1 MRRIFFTRA
10 RNNCCLCKWRMRF
23 GLKADRPF
31 IAEFSTSDIMTM
43 IDVRP
48 SRSKPLYCLRNRSNY
63 GATLVCLKCRLPI
76 SLAALFSLLLTCA
89 VNSFAAQVTLE
100 WEANSEAQVG
110 GYMLYYG
117 QTSGNYAKVVD
128 VGNQTNYVVSDLN
141 PGETYY
147 FAVTAY
153 DPSKQNESSF
163 SPEVRASI
171 PLPVPAPMARF
182 KVALVNNRKTLT
194 VVFTDISKG
203 KINRWNWNFGDGAT
217 STSRYPS
224 HRYTA
229 PGTYTASLT
238 VTGPGGSNTFTN
250 TFQLIWHKGQKT

>member
-1 MRRIFFTRA
+1 
-10 RNNCCLCKWRMRF
+10 MRF